1 MWAMPLSRS
10 ELGERQDSHSSFET
24 DSVGYNTPQR
34 GSQDLQASELFIT
47 TTALHRSHP
56 HTSSSPAP
64 HPHTNRAAGR
74 MWDDVYR
81 SVLPVHTLADV
92 EYYKVMLSLAVGA
105 IFVCVVIAI
114 LLSWFWHHKAE
125 CDKKELAVEEF
136 VNREALMSLHDEIL
150 LNLKAKCMEHF
161 FEIHWEELGWVHEL
175 VSREDLNALRNRIV
189 IKEKTAYAKEIMAGF
204 SHHHLHFLVSD

>member
-1 MWAMPLSRS
+1 MALKGALCACYLGVKLKTDVPICEFGFLHGWVDIWASDNLGQTKGMFDPFGLLARS
-10 ELGERQDSHSSFET
+10 
-24 DSVGYNTPQR
+24 
-34 GSQDLQASELFIT
+34 LQASELFIT

-114 LLSWFWHHKAE
+114 LLSWFWHHKVP
-125 CDKKELAVEEF
+125 CSYTCT
-136 VNREALMSLHDEIL
+136 R
-150 LNLKAKCMEHF
+150 
-161 FEIHWEELGWVHEL
+161 GW
-175 VSREDLNALRNRIV
+175 
-189 IKEKTAYAKEIMAGF
+189 
-204 SHHHLHFLVSD
+204 